1 MKIRDSVVLIVNLPE
16 TGLQKGQVGTIVDV
30 LADSVYEVEFAD
42 LNGRTYAMLTLKAE
56 QLLLLHYSPMNQ
68 AG

>member
-16 TGLQKGQVGTIVDV
+16 NGLQKGQVGTIVEV
-30 LADSVYEVEFAD
+30 LDDGVYKVEFVN
-42 LNGRTYAMLTLKAE
+42 LSGKNYAMLTLKAE